1 MYSHTFIKI
10 QFTVCLSTPA
20 VPFGNQRWYFA
31 AWPSF
36 ESWLAK
42 MSGGLQHS
50 FLQQCHAFF
59 QVTSERQHPAW
70 QPCKHDPARGPVQ
83 LPCAC
88 AHDDKDLWR
97 PCWPRASLAPTSFSS
112 VGEQGAG
119 SAAWGRM
126 PSTTAPSLS
135 MLTLLHQNE
144 SRGRKWLE
152 AAAGFQ
158 WQPLVYQ
165 QIIYCVIF
173 FCVRMMPWPVKI
185 FACCVWST
193 LKCYFWERRLPVSR

>member
-83 LPCAC
+83 LPCAY
-88 AHDDKDLWR
+88 ARDNKDLWR
-97 PCWPRASLAPTSFSS
+97 PCWPLASLAPTSFSS
-112 VGEQGAG
+112 VGELGAG

-126 PSTTAPSLS
+126 PSTAAPSLFV
-135 MLTLLHQNE
+135 LTLLHQNRKQRKKMT
-144 SRGRKWLE
+144 RGCGWFSVATSSLSTDYLPCDFPLCSYDALASENICLLHLE
-152 AAAGFQ
+152 HFEMLFLGEKASCF
-158 WQPLVYQ
+158 
-165 QIIYCVIF
+165 
-173 FCVRMMPWPVKI
+173 
-185 FACCVWST
+185 
-193 LKCYFWERRLPVSR
+193 